1 MASNGDQDI
10 SQYIISRD
18 IEINPLDCKTAFAG
32 LSDKEKL
39 YAHYLCRAAWEGS
52 LICLLQTSPESPPIF
67 LLLQHLFH
75 SETAE
80 ELKER
85 ALVPEDGLSKEE
97 FESFLIYAAAFYGNL
112 GNYKSFGDTKF
123 VPDLPKEKLQKI
135 VFSSKAFEADSKKTE
150 HLWNACSEA
159 MYSLSPKIRQLG
171 LGQQG
176 LSTYYSSNCS
186 KEDAKFAQEFM
197 KEKSIETYNT
207 RLFKED
213 KEGHV
218 TYILRIASVATSGEI
233 GEFVSND
240 IELSMLKNYIHSFN
254 TGSIDSHKDGSRFWI
269 RDKGPIV
276 ETYIGFIETYRDPF
290 GVRAEYEGFVSVVN
304 KEMSAKFT
312 SLVSSAEELLPALPW
327 PSAYEKDKFLR
338 PDFTS
343 LDVLGF
349 GSSGIPAGINIPN
362 YDDIRQEEGF
372 KNVSLG
378 NVLSAQSV
386 DKKVTFLSD
395 VDQELYAKLKGQAF
409 EVQVGLHEL
418 LGHGSGKL
426 FVKVSLLVCNCY
438 CRTVLV
444 VGFFVLWI
452 EIFACV
458 LHLWYVL
465 FLDLC
470 TFLFYLFEAAII
482 FGHEDSEADNIVY
495 INWLNMVRAGLLG
508 LEFFTP
514 ENNKWRQ
521 AHMQA
526 RYVILRVLLEAGEGL
541 VQLCCLTADTDSK
554 PDILIKLNR
563 EKIESVGRPAIG
575 DFLRK
580 LQVYKSTADYSG
592 GKALY
597 DKYSAVDDEFLALR
611 KTVLARKT
619 PRRLFVQAHTSSGD
633 CRIFGHEDS
642 EADNIVYINW
652 LNMVR
657 AGLLGL
663 EFFTPENDKWRQA
676 HMQARYV
683 ILRVLLEA
691 GEGLVQ
697 LCSLTADTD
706 GKPDILIKLDREKIE
721 SVGRPAIGDFLRKLQ
736 VYKSTADYNGGKA
749 LYDKYS
755 AVDDEF
761 LALRKT
767 VLARKT
773 PRRLFVQAHTS
784 SGADNVVTL
793 TEFEAS
799 PSGMISSFTTR
810 FSGNNSVLEELW
822 RKEMPH
828 HKL

>member
-123 VPDLPKEKLQKI
+123 VPDLPKEKLQKV
-135 VFSSKAFEADSKKTE
+135 VFSSKAFEVDSKKTE

-159 MYSLSPKIRQLG
+159 MFSLSPKIRQLG

-218 TYILRIASVATSGEI
+218 TYILRIASVATSAEACVGENGEEDKMTAI
-233 GEFVSND
+233 LGSHQFKGCTFRVERGDYSGILKNVVENLEKAKEFVSND

-312 SLVSSAEELLPALPW
+312 SLVSSAEDLLPALPW

-426 FVKVSLLVCNCY
+426 FVKRANGSYNFDVETVKHTETGEKITSWYEDGETWYTKFADLSSSY
-438 CRTVLV
+438 EECRAEC
-444 VGFFVLWI
+444 VGL
-452 EIFACV
+452 
-458 LHLWYVL
+458 Y
-465 FLDLC
+465 LC
-470 TFLFYLFEAAII
+470 TDKQVLRI

-541 VQLCCLTADTDSK
+541 VQLCC
-554 PDILIKLNR
+554 
-563 EKIESVGRPAIG
+563 
-575 DFLRK
+575 
-580 LQVYKSTADYSG
+580 
-592 GKALY
+592 
-597 DKYSAVDDEFLALR
+597 
-611 KTVLARKT
+611 
-619 PRRLFVQAHTSSGD
+619 
-633 CRIFGHEDS
+633 
-642 EADNIVYINW
+642 
-652 LNMVR
+652 
-657 AGLLGL
+657 
-663 EFFTPENDKWRQA
+663 
-676 HMQARYV
+676 
-683 ILRVLLEA
+683 
-691 GEGLVQ
+691 
-697 LCSLTADTD
+697 LTADTD

-810 FSGNNSVLEELW
+810 FPGNSSVLEELW